1 MQIFPPY
8 FVDILRYV
16 IINIKISNGGL
27 GMNGSGMSNIKI
39 SNGGYGWTDQVSRM
53 NKLWSGKSK

>member
-27 GMNGSGMSNIKI
+27 GMNGSGMSDELIMIRYVKI
-39 SNGGYGWTDQVSRM
+39 CNVV
-53 NKLWSGKSK
+53 